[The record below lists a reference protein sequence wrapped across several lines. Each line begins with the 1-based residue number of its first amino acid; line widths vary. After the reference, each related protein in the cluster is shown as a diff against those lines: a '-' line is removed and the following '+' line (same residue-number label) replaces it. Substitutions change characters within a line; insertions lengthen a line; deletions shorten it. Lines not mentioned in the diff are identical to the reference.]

1 MDNEEEVA
9 NKVDKPEGNGK
20 QKNGSKTK
28 EVSPQ
33 MVVVGLLLVQ
43 LHQILVLQCHSK
55 SIFARCNY
63 ASPITRFNRF

>member
-1 MDNEEEVA
+1 MMDNEEEVA

-33 MVVVGLLLVQ
+33 MVVVGLLLV
-43 LHQILVLQCHSK
+43 
-55 SIFARCNY
+55 
-63 ASPITRFNRF
+63 